1 MPDLHVN
8 GVRLNYID
16 EGEGEETVV
25 FSHGLLWS
33 HHMFRPQI
41 DALKAN
47 YRCIAWD
54 HRGQGSSE
62 VPANKIHTI
71 EETYEDA
78 VALIEALE
86 LGPVHFVGL
95 SMGGFVGIR
104 LGARRPDLVRSLS
117 LLDTAADPEPAANV
131 PKYRRLSWVVRI
143 FGVIDLLAGQVAPIM
158 FSKSFLEDPDKA
170 DIREEWIGRLKG
182 NNRKIYRAVHGV
194 IERDAVTD
202 ELVNITAPTMVLR
215 GDEDVAIAEP
225 RARALAN
232 GISGATWVSV
242 PAAGHTSTIEQP
254 ELVTAALE
262 AFLGDVAK
270 GAAAQ

>member
-1 MPDLHVN
+1 MADLRVN

-16 EGEGEETVV
+16 EGTGPQTIV

-33 HHMFRPQI
+33 HRMFRPQI
-41 DALKAN
+41 DALKAD

-54 HRGQGSSE
+54 HRGQGDSE
-62 VPANKIHTI
+62 IPANKIHTI
-71 EETYEDA
+71 EECYEDA
-78 VALIEALE
+78 VALIDKLE

-104 LGARRPDLVRSLS
+104 LAARRPDLVKSLC
-117 LLDTAADPEPAANV
+117 LLDTAADAEPAAHI

-158 FSKSFLEDPDKA
+158 FSKAFLEDPDKA
-170 DIREEWIGRLKG
+170 ADRDEWIAILKQ

-202 ELVNITAPTMVLR
+202 ELANIKAPTMVLR
-215 GDEDVAIAEP
+215 GDGDAAIAEH
-225 RARALAN
+225 RARALAA
-232 GISGATWVSV
+232 GIEGSTYVSV

-254 ELVTAALE
+254 ELVT
-262 AFLGDVAK
+262 
-270 GAAAQ
+270 GAIKTFIVSVTKP